1 MGSESRRPFFCYLR
15 FENFHDREMAVSAI
29 VKNRTNASINR
40 FGKDRAALIDA
51 AVTSKI
57 DMPDPKMSEMTS

>member
-1 MGSESRRPFFCYLR
+1 MR
-15 FENFHDREMAVSAI
+15 FKNFRDRETAVFEI
-29 VKNRTNASINR
+29 VKNRTKAAINR